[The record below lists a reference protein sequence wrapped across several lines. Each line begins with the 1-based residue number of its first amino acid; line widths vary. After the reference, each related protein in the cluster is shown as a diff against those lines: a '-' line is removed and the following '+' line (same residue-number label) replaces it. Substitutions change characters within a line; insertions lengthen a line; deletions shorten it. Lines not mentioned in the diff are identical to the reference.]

1 MDQLIAGQRAW
12 WIIGALAAL
21 AALSGVFTIQPLD
34 RDEARYAQATAQMLE
49 SGDFVDIRFQD
60 ASRYKKP
67 VGIYWLQAVTVGLL
81 SDADAR
87 QIWAYR
93 LPSVI
98 GAMLAAL
105 GCFWAGTRLMS
116 REAAFVAASLFAVS
130 ALLAAE
136 GGIAKTDAM
145 LAGVTTL
152 AMAALVQLRHGGG
165 KRAAIIFWAMLG
177 VGVLIKGP
185 ITPMVVGLTTA
196 ALVVWERRVGWLKPL
211 LFWPGPLLAALIIVP
226 WFAAIQIATDGN
238 FIREAFLDDLAPK
251 LSSGDESHGAWPGY
265 HLLTLSILSVPFIY
279 FLIPGFWKAVGLLR
293 EIETEPAKAMRFLIC
308 WILPSWIVF
317 ELMPTKLPHYTLPL
331 YAALALIAG
340 LGWQSLRAAPAWSR
354 YASLFLGLLGSIVLG
369 ALIVVAGTTYGGEN
383 LIAYGAAGVF
393 GLLAIG
399 LLVEVFRRRAIS
411 AWLLAILAGLGWQV
425 MMRGVALP
433 NAPDLDLSR
442 QAAGAVE
449 ELLVA
454 NGQVPTAILSSY
466 TEPSLVFALG
476 TDIQLLELDQM
487 AERIASSEGLV
498 LSIEDTSRSGSDIA
512 ALEQLEANVCAR
524 REIAGLNYSRGD
536 PTVLIV
542 RLHNCEQ
549 GG

>member
-21 AALSGVFTIQPLD
+21 AALAGVFTVQPLD

-49 SGDFVDIRFQD
+49 SGDFIDIRFQD
-60 ASRYKKP
+60 TARYKKP
-67 VGIYWLQAVTVGLL
+67 VGIYWMQAMTAGLL
-81 SDADAR
+81 SDPETR

-130 ALLAAE
+130 VLLASE

-165 KRAAIIFWAMLG
+165 RRAALVFWAMLG
-177 VGVLIKGP
+177 LGVLLKGP
-185 ITPMVVGLTTA
+185 VTPMVAGLTVA
-196 ALVVWERRVGWLKPL
+196 ALIVWERRMGWLRPL
-211 LFWPGPLLAALIIVP
+211 FFWPGPVLAALIVIP
-226 WFAAIQIATDGN
+226 WVIAIELAAEGN
-238 FIREAFLDDLAPK
+238 FFRTAFLDDLAPK
-251 LSSGDESHGAWPGY
+251 LASGDEGHGAWPGY
-265 HLLTLSILSVPFIY
+265 HLLTLSVLSLPFVFFLVPGI
-279 FLIPGFWKAVGLLR
+279 WKAVRDLQAG
-293 EIETEPAKAMRFLIC
+293 EAETVKGIRFLIA
-308 WILPSWIVF
+308 WIIPSWIVF

-340 LGWQSLRAAPAWSR
+340 LGWGNLRHAPRWSR
-354 YASLFLGLLGSIVLG
+354 YASLAVGLAGSILLA
-369 ALIVVAGTTYGGEN
+369 ALIFVSVTRFGGESV
-383 LIAYGAAGVF
+383 IAWGAAGVF
-393 GLLAIG
+393 ALLAGGLLI
-399 LLVEVFRRRAIS
+399 EVFRRRTLS
-411 AWLLAILAGLGWQV
+411 AWALAILAGLGWHV
-425 MMRGVALP
+425 MMRGVAIP

-442 QAAGAVE
+442 RAAN
-449 ELLVA
+449 VA
-454 NGQVPTAILSSY
+454 EQMIAASGQSPDAILSSY

-476 TDIQLLELDQM
+476 TETQLLAFGEL
-487 AERIASSEGLV
+487 AARVSAASGPV
-498 LSIEDTSRSGSDIA
+498 LSIEDTARSEADMT
-512 ALEQLEANVCAR
+512 ALEQAETGVCAR
-524 REIAGLNYSRGD
+524 QEVSGFNYSRGQE
-536 PTVLIV
+536 TVLIV

-549 GG
+549 EG